1 MSEIL
6 SQSEID
12 VLLSAM
18 QSGSVDLE
26 NIVHEKDGK
35 NIRTYNFRRPN
46 KFSKEQLNAI
56 QIIYDNFCILLTT
69 LFSGILRTRV
79 TAKVSSVDQ
88 VTYEEFSSSLSNPT
102 IMSIFSL
109 PPLEGKGIIELTPV
123 IGFSIIDRLFGGPGV
138 STFKGRQL
146 TEIEKNVFEKIIE
159 KVLSLFNESWRNLH
173 PVTAISEA
181 IETNPQFAQIVAST
195 EMVLLIGIDIKM
207 GEVEGLIN
215 ICLPCLML
223 EDIADKLNKKFRFAS
238 GSSPNSEKHSVYIQK
253 AIEKTVIPLTVVL
266 GRNTIT
272 VKELLELQAGDVIP
286 LEAKANGEVEVFVGQ
301 ARKYFGKPGLVGNKI
316 AVKIDKVESEGGS
329 NYE

>member
-18 QSGSVDLE
+18 HSGAVDLE
-26 NIVHEKDGK
+26 DIVYVKDDK
-35 NIRTYNFRRPN
+35 KIRLYNFRRPN

-79 TAKVSSVDQ
+79 SAKVASVDQ
-88 VTYEEFSSSLSNPT
+88 VTYEEFSSSMSNPT
-102 IMSIFSL
+102 VLNIFSL
-109 PPLEGKGIIELTPV
+109 SPLEGKGIIEFTPIV
-123 IGFSIIDRLFGGPGV
+123 GFSIIDRLFGGPGV
-138 STFKGRQL
+138 STFKGRHL

-159 KVLSLFNESWRNLH
+159 KVLSLFNEAWSSLH

-181 IETNPQFAQIVAST
+181 IETNPQFTQIVAST
-195 EMVLLIGIDIKM
+195 EMVLIIVLDMKIGD
-207 GEVEGLIN
+207 VEGLIN

-223 EDIADKLNKKFRFAS
+223 EDIADKLNKKFWFGS
-238 GSSPNSEKHSVYIQK
+238 GSNTNTEKHSIYIQK
-253 AIEKTVIPLTVVL
+253 TLEKTVIPLTVIL

-272 VKELLELQAGDVIP
+272 VKELLELQTGDVIP
-286 LEAKANGEVEVFVGQ
+286 LEAKANGEVEVYVGQ
-301 ARKYFGKPGLVGNKI
+301 ERKYTGKPGLIGNKI
-316 AVKIDKVESEGGS
+316 AVKIDEVESEGRD
-329 NYE
+329 